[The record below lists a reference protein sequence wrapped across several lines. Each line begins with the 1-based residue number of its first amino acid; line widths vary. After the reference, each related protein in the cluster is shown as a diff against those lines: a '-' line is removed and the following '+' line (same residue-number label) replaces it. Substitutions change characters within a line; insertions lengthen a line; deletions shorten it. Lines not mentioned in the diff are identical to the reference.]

1 MSADTMF
8 FTEHSIE
15 SAPPA
20 ARRFMTATRDHLG
33 YLPAGMARMAASP
46 QLMDGFLR
54 LTAIFEN
61 TTLEPVAR
69 EVVVMTMATRNR
81 CHICVAMHTARLTA
95 LGADPGLIEALREPD
110 RAEPLPDERL
120 DAVRVFALRVLD
132 TAGDVGDQSLQDFLT
147 AGYTTQNALEVVL
160 GIGTYTMSTLAN
172 RLTGAPVDDQL
183 AAYAWALSCSMT
195 RNDGEARVSLRPLGP
210 EDQDEFIARARA
222 SADLHHPW
230 FTMPTTPEAFQA
242 HLVRLSQPTTEGF
255 LVCLRDGGAMAGMIT
270 IDSIIRGRF
279 QSASVSYGAFAGV
292 AGRGYMSE
300 GLALVLRYAF
310 CELRL
315 HRLEANIQP
324 ANQASL
330 RLVGRLEFRKE
341 GYAPAMLFID
351 GAWRDHERWAIT
363 REMTDF
369 PPVDPHP
376 TLPAR

>member
-46 QLMDGFLR
+46 QLIDGFLR

-95 LGADPGLIEALREPD
+95 LGADSGLIEALRDPN
-110 RAEPLPDERL
+110 RTEPLPDESL
-120 DAVRVFALRVLD
+120 DAVRVFALQVLD
-132 TAGDVGDQSLQDFLT
+132 TAGDVGDQALQDFLA

-195 RNDGEARVSLRPLGP
+195 QNDGEARVSLRPLGP
-210 EDQDEFIARARA
+210 DDQDEYIARAQA

-230 FTMPTTPEAFQA
+230 YSTPTTPEAFQA
-242 HLVRLSQPTTEGF
+242 YLVRLSQPATEGF

-270 IDSIIRGRF
+270 VDSIIRGRF
-279 QSASVSYGAFAGV
+279 QSASVSYAAFAGV

-330 RLVGRLEFRKE
+330 RLVGRLGFRKE

-369 PPVDPHP
+369 PPVNPHP

>member
-1 MSADTMF
+1 MSADTTF

-46 QLMDGFLR
+46 QLIDGFLR

-61 TTLEPVAR
+61 TSLEPVAR
-69 EVVVMTMATRNR
+69 EVLVMTMATRNR

-95 LGADPGLIEALREPD
+95 LGADPGLIEALRDPD

-132 TAGDVGDQSLQDFLT
+132 TAGDVGDQALQDFLA

-195 RNDGEARVSLRPLGP
+195 QNDGAARVSLRPLGP
-210 EDQDEFIARARA
+210 DDQDEYIARARA
-222 SADLHHPW
+222 SADLHHRW
-230 FTMPTTPEAFQA
+230 YSTPTTPEAFQA
-242 HLVRLSQPTTEGF
+242 YLVRLSQPATEGF
-255 LVCLRDGGAMAGMIT
+255 LVCLCDGGAMAGMIT

-279 QSASVSYGAFAGV
+279 QSASVSYAAFAGV
-292 AGRGYMSE
+292 AGKGYMSE

-330 RLVGRLEFRKE
+330 RLVGRLGFRRE

-376 TLPAR
+376 TLPTR